1 MAKKRQTKKQ
11 TRYQPQKN
19 KQQKQ
24 IKKRKIKYGRIII
37 ALCFLAIIISIFYE
51 ILNIP
56 IKNIYIKGNNYLK
69 DQEIIEMSGI
79 ENYPSL
85 IRTSSSKIKRKLEK
99 ETFIKKANVKKQGT
113 TITITIEE
121 NRPLYYYAT
130 INKTILL
137 DKTEVSD
144 LYSVPNVVNY
154 IPDTIYEKFIKNMK
168 KVDLEVLMR
177 ISEIKYDPNE
187 VDEGRFLL
195 TMSDGNYVY
204 LTITKFENIN
214 SYIDII
220 KQKKFENKKGILYLD
235 AGNSFEIIEN

>member
-1 MAKKRQTKKQ
+1 MAKKKQVKKQ

-19 KQQKQ
+19 KKV
-24 IKKRKIKYGRIII
+24 KKRKIKYGRIVI
-37 ALCFLAIIISIFYE
+37 ALCFLVIIGSIIYE

-56 IKNIYIKGNNYLK
+56 IKNIYIKGNNFLK
-69 DQEIIEMSGI
+69 DQEIIELAKI
-79 ENYPSL
+79 ENYPSF
-85 IRTSSSKIKRKLEK
+85 IRTSASKIEKTLEK
-99 ETFIKKANVKKQGT
+99 DTYIKEATVKKQGT
-113 TITITIEE
+113 AITITVEE

-130 INKTILL
+130 ISKTILI
-137 DKTEVSD
+137 DKKEVSE
-144 LYSVPNVVNY
+144 LFSVPIVVNY
-154 IPDTIYEKFIKNMK
+154 IPDTIYEKFIKKMK

-214 SYIDII
+214 SYIDIV